1 MEIEKLK
8 ELKNIKL
15 KDMKP
20 NISIIS
26 TNLNGVNSAIIRQR
40 LSYRSNQYPS
50 IWSSYD
56 TQKNILRLRMQR

>member
-15 KDMKP
+15 KDIKP

-26 TNLNGVNSAIIRQR
+26 TNLSGVNSAIIRQR

-50 IWSSYD
+50 ICSLYD
-56 TQKNILRLRMQR
+56 TQINILRLRIQR